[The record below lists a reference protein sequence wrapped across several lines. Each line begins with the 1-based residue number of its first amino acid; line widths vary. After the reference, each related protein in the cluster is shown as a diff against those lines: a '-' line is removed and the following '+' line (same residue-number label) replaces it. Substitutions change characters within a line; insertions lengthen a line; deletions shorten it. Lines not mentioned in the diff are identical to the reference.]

1 MRWWYG
7 IADSMDM
14 ILGFSQTNFLV
25 KPDIYQISL
34 DHIDWNLYL
43 NAIHVNLELN
53 LYIKSIYQMNKSK

>member
-14 ILGFSQTNFLV
+14 ILGFPKQTFS
-25 KPDIYQISL
+25 PEADIYQISL

-53 LYIKSIYQMNKSK
+53 LYIKYLPNE